1 MGSTYLQ
8 FDSVGKSFPGVRALD
23 QVSFAVSEGS
33 VHALIGE
40 NGAGK
45 STLLKVLSG
54 LYRPDAGRLILG
66 GREQHFRSTSAA
78 IRAGVAVIYQE
89 LQLAPELSVAENIYL
104 GHLPHRMGWV
114 DRKQLIRAAA
124 AQLENLGERIDPRA
138 KVGSLPIGQRQMV
151 EIAKALA
158 RDAKVIAFDEPTS
171 SLSARETDRLFAVI
185 GQLKRQHRVILY
197 VSHRLEEIFEV
208 CDSATVLRDGK
219 LAHTYGS
226 IEGVSRDDLV
236 TKMVGR
242 SIEDIFNY
250 QPRPLGEKVLE
261 VQNLRGPGISQP
273 ASFSARAGEVVGFF
287 GLVGAGRTE
296 LMKLIYGA
304 RKAEHGRVLV
314 DGQALRATHPQQ
326 AIRAGIVLC
335 PEDRKKEGIIAIRS
349 VMENLNL
356 SGRRHFSPMG
366 IFIHEARER
375 ANAGRHIE
383 RLAIRTPSL
392 GQLVMNLSGGN
403 QQKVVLARWLSE
415 QIKVILL
422 DEPTRGIDVGAKSE
436 IYSIIYELANAG
448 IAVVVVSSE
457 LPEVLGVCDRICVM
471 REGAI
476 VADIPRSEATQEKV
490 VSLALPTTT
499 PGQLQEAV

>member
-1 MGSTYLQ
+1 MGSPYLQ
-8 FDSVGKSFPGVRALD
+8 FDSVSKSFPGVLALD
-23 QVSFAVSEGS
+23 QVSLAVREGF

-54 LYRPDAGRLILG
+54 LYRPDSGRVILG
-66 GREQHFRSTSAA
+66 GREQNLRSTAAA
-78 IRAGVAVIYQE
+78 IRAGIAVIYQE
-89 LQLAPELSVAENIYL
+89 LQLAGELSVAENIYL
-104 GHLPHRMGWV
+104 GHLPNRMGWV
-114 DRKQLIRAAA
+114 NHRDLIDAAA
-124 AQLENLGERIDPRA
+124 RQLDNLGERIDPRV
-138 KVGSLPIGQRQMV
+138 KVGSLSIGQRQMV

-171 SLSARETDRLFAVI
+171 SLSAREIERLFAVI
-185 GQLKRQHRVILY
+185 AQLKRQQRVILY

-208 CDSATVLRDGK
+208 CDGATVLRDGK
-219 LAHTYGS
+219 HAQTYDS
-226 IEGVSRDDLV
+226 LEGVSRNDLV
-236 TKMVGR
+236 RKMVGR

-250 QPRPLGEKVLE
+250 QPRPLGAEVLE
-261 VQNLRGPGISQP
+261 VQDLLGPGISQP
-273 ASFSARAGEVVGFF
+273 ASFSARAGEIVVFF

-304 RKAEHGRVLV
+304 LHATQGRVLLEGV
-314 DGQALRATHPQQ
+314 PLRAASPQQ

-335 PEDRKKEGIIAIRS
+335 PEDRKNEGIIPIRS
-349 VMENLNL
+349 VMENVNI
-356 SGRRHFSPMG
+356 SGRRHFSRLG
-366 IFIHEARER
+366 FIINEARER
-375 ANAGRHIE
+375 TNARNHID

-422 DEPTRGIDVGAKSE
+422 DEPTCGIDVGAKSE
-436 IYSIIYELANAG
+436 IYSIIYELARAG

-457 LPEVLGVCDRICVM
+457 LPEVLGISDRICVM

-476 VADIPRSEATQEKV
+476 VADMPRSEASQQKLL
-490 VSLALPTTT
+490 SLALPVSAQA
-499 PGQLQEAV
+499 QLPEAI